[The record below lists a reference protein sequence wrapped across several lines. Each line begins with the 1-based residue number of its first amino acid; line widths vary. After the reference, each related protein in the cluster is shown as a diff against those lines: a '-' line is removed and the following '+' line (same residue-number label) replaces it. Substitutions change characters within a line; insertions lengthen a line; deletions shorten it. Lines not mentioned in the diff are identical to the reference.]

1 MLVNVEYEKAFL
13 YLSGKQQM
21 GSNESA
27 EAICL
32 RDSQSGFDVPG
43 HLMSIIELNWKRSAK
58 MEGRCEFG

>member
-1 MLVNVEYEKAFL
+1 MLVNVGYEKAFL

-43 HLMSIIELNWKRSAK
+43 YLMAIAELNWKRSWE
-58 MEGRCEFG
+58 MEGRGEFG